1 MAPRILCVE
10 SDLAVLESRCEAL
23 KFSGYK
29 ASAASPQ
36 LAEIVLRY
44 RKFDL
49 IVISNVSEFDLHR
62 IINFSDGAGVL
73 VLDENMMPAELLALI
88 ERRLNRQRKLS
99 FDSRR
104 NSKTLCPETPPKLV
118 HSHTGEPTRTN
129 DKSTGDAH

>member
-1 MAPRILCVE
+1 
-10 SDLAVLESRCEAL
+10 L

-73 VLDENMMPAELLALI
+73 VLDEIMMPAELLAVI

-99 FDSRR
+99 LDSQR
-104 NSKTLCPETPPKLV
+104 NSETHCPETRP
-118 HSHTGEPTRTN
+118 
-129 DKSTGDAH
+129 

>member
-10 SDLAVLESRCEAL
+10 SDLAVLESRCEVL
-23 KFSGYK
+23 KSSGYK

-73 VLDENMMPAELLALI
+73 VLDENMMPAELLAVI
-88 ERRLNRQRKLS
+88 ERRVNRQKKAQLGFPEKL
-99 FDSRR
+99 R
-104 NSKTLCPETPPKLV
+104 NSLSRNSPETRP
-118 HSHTGEPTRTN
+118 
-129 DKSTGDAH
+129 